1 MNTHRK
7 VISSPCIRN
16 CCLDQAEIC
25 LGCFRS
31 LSEIIGWGQ
40 ADETTRRIILE
51 NTSRR
56 RDAYR
61 EKYNVYRNSLR

>member
-1 MNTHRK
+1 M
-7 VISSPCIRN
+7 
-16 CCLDQAEIC
+16 
-25 LGCFRS
+25 
-31 LSEIIGWGQ
+31 SEIIGWGQ